1 MGSSN
6 ACRAGTA
13 GARVERGKP
22 HVSPRGHDGHLALL
36 PPRETPA
43 GGGNRMESLLWPR
56 RERLRPTVRRARST
70 GRGAGPTADHR
81 VRLRVAAA
89 GVAAL
94 TVVLGIAGMAVR
106 PDPAGSAPA
115 APALPALAP
124 GIAGRAGPSRRAG
137 GRAAWGPARAPG
149 PVRPP

>member
-13 GARVERGKP
+13 GVRVERAKP
-22 HVSPRGHDGHLALL
+22 HVSPRGHDGRLALL

-56 RERLRPTVRRARST
+56 RERLRPTVRSARAT
-70 GRGAGPTADHR
+70 GRGAGRRASHP

-89 GVAAL
+89 GVAAV
-94 TVVLGIAGMAVR
+94 TVVVGIAGIAVR

-115 APALPALAP
+115 APALAALAP
-124 GIAGRAGPSRRAG
+124 DIAGRP
-137 GRAAWGPARAPG
+137 
-149 PVRPP
+149 